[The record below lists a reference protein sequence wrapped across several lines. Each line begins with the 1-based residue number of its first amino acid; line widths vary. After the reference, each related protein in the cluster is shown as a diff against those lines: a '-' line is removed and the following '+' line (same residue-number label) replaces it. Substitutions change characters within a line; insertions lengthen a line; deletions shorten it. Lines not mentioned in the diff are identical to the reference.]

1 MPSSFRAEY
10 LGLPTEDER
19 GTYHLLSKTSR
30 PPKAQDKRT
39 GEFCLRRKSE
49 YSLDAGARLTE
60 WSSKL
65 RNGGSGEQRILEN
78 RNRHLEALMTY
89 FVSGLVHGS
98 RPRVGYIMTFMG
110 P

>member
-49 YSLDAGARLTE
+49 YSLDAGARAKE
-60 WSSKL
+60 WRIWGAEDSREQKQAP
-65 RNGGSGEQRILEN
+65 GGSDDVLCLRAG
-78 RNRHLEALMTY
+78 
-89 FVSGLVHGS
+89 
-98 RPRVGYIMTFMG
+98 PRK
-110 P
+110 